1 MINWNNIKEIIMI
14 KRRWE
19 NEILIFCIVWI
30 WVKRPKFDNVEVN
43 NNKFHV
49 SKQSISTY
57 K

>member
-1 MINWNNIKEIIMI
+1 MTNWNNIKEIIMI

-49 SKQSISTY
+49 SKQSVSTY

>member
-1 MINWNNIKEIIMI
+1 MRKWNINFLYSINMSK
-14 KRRWE
+14 KTY
-19 NEILIFCIVWI
+19 
-30 WVKRPKFDNVEVN
+30 KFDNVEVN